1 MLEGDGGGEEERGVR
16 YVRFLYARLWE
27 LVGMHF
33 PNPASFSLNWEFV

>member
-1 MLEGDGGGEEERGVR
+1 MVVVKKEEVADMSRI
-16 YVRFLYARLWE
+16 LYARLWE